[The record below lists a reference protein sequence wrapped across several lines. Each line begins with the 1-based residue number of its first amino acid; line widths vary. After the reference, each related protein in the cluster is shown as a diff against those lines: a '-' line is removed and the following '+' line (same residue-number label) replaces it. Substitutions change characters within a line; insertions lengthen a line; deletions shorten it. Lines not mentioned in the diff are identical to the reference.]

1 MNDIEIMTKLESI
14 VAALNRVSCKGV
26 QNLLNLGGSIAML
39 NELLQQLSI
48 PKNEEQVK

>member
-1 MNDIEIMTKLESI
+1 MTVLVIMTILESI
-14 VAALNRVSCKGV
+14 VAALNRVSCEGV